1 MPGNSPDAGAGWLP
15 GLAPRRMRLRGVASV
30 AQLGRTFNARRRPGR
45 GGTDQRSAST
55 VIATRQ
61 WCLQPRAHAAAPSA
75 GRARAPPSIGGTAVR
90 VAERAPCSPPVRP
103 ALNPARTAAGARHE
117 LPSCKPRR
125 RLGTGFGR
133 ETSHFRRV
141 AVEVYGAHGATARPF
156 MRQGVQ
162 RLACLTGATRGTW
175 SRRTWPQKSPAA
187 PLASAAPP
195 GRRRFVPLRKDFN
208 MRLIRRPVA
217 GGVQSVEAAKMDAR
231 PDGPGAAHPSRT
243 GRAGLKSPW
252 MQRLALEVRPR
263 AARQG
268 CPLLHLARLKASPPL
283 MAHPPSGARLR
294 VIGQG

>member
-103 ALNPARTAAGARHE
+103 ALNPVCTAAGARHE

-133 ETSHFRRV
+133 RRPISVVLRSKFTALTALLHAPSCDRAFSGWPASPVRPVGRGRGERGRKRAPRLRLLARRRRV
-141 AVEVYGAHGATARPF
+141 DAVSSPCGKTSTCGSYAGRWQAVYKA
-156 MRQGVQ
+156 
-162 RLACLTGATRGTW
+162 
-175 SRRTWPQKSPAA
+175 SRRQTWT
-187 PLASAAPP
+187 P
-195 GRRRFVPLRKDFN
+195 GPTVRGQR
-208 MRLIRRPVA
+208 IRV
-217 GGVQSVEAAKMDAR
+217 
-231 PDGPGAAHPSRT
+231 
-243 GRAGLKSPW
+243 GRG
-252 MQRLALEVRPR
+252 E
-263 AARQG
+263 
-268 CPLLHLARLKASPPL
+268 
-283 MAHPPSGARLR
+283 R
-294 VIGQG
+294 V